1 MLNLNTDLLIGILR
15 IVALVTILFVWVIR
29 YDNIKNEFKEYKL
42 PKWLRDLVGVLKIT
56 CVVLMNLN
64 ENAFILAGSV
74 GLMILMTAALYT
86 HFRVKNPFYKMLPAL
101 SMFSIVLEISL
112 GLIEP
117 YNSSLSFVLFRNL
130 YVFLLMIL

>member
-42 PKWLRDLVGVLKIT
+42 PKWLRDLGGVLKIT

-101 SMFSIVLEISL
+101 SMFSIASI
-112 GLIEP
+112 
-117 YNSSLSFVLFRNL
+117 
-130 YVFLLMIL
+130 VFFYFS

>member
-56 CVVLMNLN
+56 CAVLINTN
-64 ENAFILAGSV
+64 ENAFILVGSG

-86 HFRVKNPFYKMLPAL
+86 HLRVKNPFHKMLPAL
-101 SMFSIVLEISL
+101 SMFSIASI
-112 GLIEP
+112 
-117 YNSSLSFVLFRNL
+117 
-130 YVFLLMIL
+130 VFFFFS